1 MQCRQPGEKVAGL
14 QRGQGHQRRRMQQAR
29 TSPKRVMGWPSR
41 RRRRMTS
48 SRGSSS
54 SCGAL
59 SWRCST
65 AASESVLTRFLRS
78 CATLLRHQGR
88 LHSTLEHDR
97 LCIVWPPT
105 CSTTCM
111 SPRLFL

>member
-1 MQCRQPGEKVAGL
+1 
-14 QRGQGHQRRRMQQAR
+14 
-29 TSPKRVMGWPSR
+29 
-41 RRRRMTS
+41 
-48 SRGSSS
+48 
-54 SCGAL
+54 
-59 SWRCST
+59 
-65 AASESVLTRFLRS
+65 LTRFLRS